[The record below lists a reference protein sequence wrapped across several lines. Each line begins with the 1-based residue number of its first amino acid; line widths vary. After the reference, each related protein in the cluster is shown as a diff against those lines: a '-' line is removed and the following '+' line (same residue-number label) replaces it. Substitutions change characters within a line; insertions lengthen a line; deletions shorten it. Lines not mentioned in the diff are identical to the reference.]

1 MHTQDGY
8 MVKELCAAL
17 EVSRSGF
24 YAQGQKAQRGRRQQ
38 DARLAEQI
46 GLIFVQSRQ
55 TYGCRRIQHQLRREG
70 IRCGKSRICR
80 LMNQGQLQAIQ
91 KRRFRVKTTQSR
103 HELPVAPNRLRQ
115 RAQPPSR
122 PNQVWSADITYL
134 PTQEGTW
141 LYLAAEL
148 DLCSRRIAGWKL
160 DDSLATP
167 LVVGAFERAVH
178 TWSTAPEL
186 HHSDRGVQY
195 ATSSFRQ
202 VLQTHQV
209 EPSMSRKACC
219 YDNAAMESFFATL
232 KTQCF
237 QNRPPRDR
245 AEAQAMLFDYIETF
259 YNPQRLHSA
268 LGYLA
273 PLEFEN
279 RLHQERKQ
287 KN

>member
-8 MVKELCAAL
+8 TVKELCAAL
-17 EVSRSGF
+17 GVSRSGF
-24 YAQGQKAQRGRRQQ
+24 YAQGEKTRRTRRQQ
-38 DARLAEQI
+38 DTLLAEQI

-55 TYGCRRIQHQLRREG
+55 TYGCRRIQQRLRHEG
-70 IRCGKSRICR
+70 IRCGKDRIRR

-103 HELPVAPNRLRQ
+103 HELPVAPNRLGQ
-115 RAQPPSR
+115 LTQPPSR
-122 PNQVWSADITYL
+122 PNQVWTADITYL
-134 PTQEGTW
+134 PTQEEGW
-141 LYLAAEL
+141 LYLAAEM
-148 DLCSRRIAGWKL
+148 DLCSKRIAGWNL
-160 DDSLATP
+160 VDSLATP
-167 LVVGAFERAVH
+167 LVVRGFERAVRA
-178 TWSTAPEL
+178 WSTAPEL

-195 ATSSFRQ
+195 AASAFQ
-202 VLQTHQV
+202 EVLQAHAV

-232 KTQCF
+232 KTECF
-237 QNRPPRDR
+237 QDRLPRNR

-268 LGYLA
+268 LGYRA

-279 RLHQERKQ
+279 RLHQELKQ